1 MATVHNRPTVF
12 GEPMASR
19 DMGIPELNI
28 AYEDGEI
35 ADTIVIFGAN
45 PYSDQTNYYFNHMIP
60 NLSGATTDKKK
71 KAYPRKERR
80 RRSDDRHRSA

>member
-35 ADTIVIFGAN
+35 ARYDR
-45 PYSDQTNYYFNHMIP
+45 D
-60 NLSGATTDKKK
+60 L
-71 KAYPRKERR
+71 RR
-80 RRSDDRHRSA
+80 RPLFGPDELLPQSHGPESSGHGHHTR